1 MKAFYL
7 ESVDVAALMRAL
19 DSCKGEVKL
28 MTDEGDYFNLKS
40 KLSQIAG
47 IMNLLECGKQCNA
60 QIYCS
65 NPKDEKMLLNQNLFT
80 DPEVIETK

>member
-1 MKAFYL
+1 MKTFYL
-7 ESVDVAALMRAL
+7 KSVDVAALMRAL
-19 DSCKGEVKL
+19 DSCNGEVKL

-65 NPKDEKMLLNQNLFT
+65 NTKDETMLLQLNLFT
-80 DPEVIETK
+80 DPEVNDTK